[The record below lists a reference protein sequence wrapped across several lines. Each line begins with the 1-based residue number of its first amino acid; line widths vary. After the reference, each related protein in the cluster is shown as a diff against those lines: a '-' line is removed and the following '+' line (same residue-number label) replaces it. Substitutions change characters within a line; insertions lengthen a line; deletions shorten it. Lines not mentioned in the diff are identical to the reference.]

1 MRFGLFYMSEFVE
14 VVVIAGL
21 CTALF
26 LGGWSI
32 PYLPQDAIIS
42 GIASFFGT
50 GLATL
55 LCMLL
60 HVGCFFTKVIVMIWL
75 QMLIRWSFPR
85 FRYDQL
91 MDLCWK
97 KILPL
102 SLVNI
107 FATAVVMLLVEGIGR

>member
-1 MRFGLFYMSEFVE
+1 
-14 VVVIAGL
+14 
-21 CTALF
+21 
-26 LGGWSI
+26 
-32 PYLPQDAIIS
+32 
-42 GIASFFGT
+42 
-50 GLATL
+50 
-55 LCMLL
+55 
-60 HVGCFFTKVIVMIWL
+60 MIWL